1 MKTGKVVLGTLA
13 GLAIGALAGILFAP
27 EKGSTTRQ
35 QIKDK
40 SDDYA
45 DDLKAKFNEYRNSFT
60 EKFKSA
66 KKDAQNLVENG
77 KSEYDDAKRVVKNAA
92 ENFKHDNVNI
102 PHATS

>member
-1 MKTGKVVLGTLA
+1 MKTGKLLLGALA
-13 GLAIGALAGILFAP
+13 GVAIGALAGILFAP

-66 KKDAQNLVENG
+66 KNDAEELVDNG
-77 KSEYDDAKRVVKNAA
+77 KAKFDDAKKVVKNVADSY
-92 ENFKHDNVNI
+92 KHD
-102 PHATS
+102 ATAY

>member
-45 DDLKAKFNEYRNSFT
+45 DDLKAMFNEYRNSFT

-77 KSEYDDAKRVVKNAA
+77 KSEYDDAKRVVKNVAT
-92 ENFKHDNVNI
+92 NFKHDV
-102 PHATS
+102 AAY

>member
-1 MKTGKVVLGTLA
+1 MKTGKLLLGALA
-13 GLAIGALAGILFAP
+13 GVAIGALAGILFAP
-27 EKGSTTRQ
+27 EKGSITRQ

-66 KKDAQNLVENG
+66 KNDAEELVDNG
-77 KSEYDDAKRVVKNAA
+77 KAKFDDAKKVVKNVADSY
-92 ENFKHDNVNI
+92 KHD
-102 PHATS
+102 ATAY